1 MLKFSLVLSL
11 LLLNGCNTTVPEYEE
26 SSIVRQMTPPPA
38 PPSGEVI
45 AQKIVKNASLTF
57 ETQDIDAEHKI
68 ILQLTQQYKGIV
80 QTDNSG
86 INHSRLFRNLTI
98 KVPSENF
105 QSVIDKIGDGV
116 AYFDRREITRRD
128 VTEEFVDIEAR
139 LKAKKELEKRYLE
152 LLKKAQNVK
161 DMLEIERGLSS
172 IREEIEARQGRLQY
186 LESQV
191 SMSTISLSF
200 YKVTAETGVRVSYGH
215 KIINAFQG
223 GWNGV
228 SVFFLGIL
236 YVWPLL
242 VLAILFILI
251 IRGFIKRSKR
261 K

>member
-161 DMLEIERGLSS
+161 DVLEIERGLSS

-186 LESQV
+186 L
-191 SMSTISLSF
+191 
-200 YKVTAETGVRVSYGH
+200 
-215 KIINAFQG
+215 
-223 GWNGV
+223 
-228 SVFFLGIL
+228 
-236 YVWPLL
+236 
-242 VLAILFILI
+242 
-251 IRGFIKRSKR
+251 
-261 K
+261 